1 MIMQLSKLFITILL
15 FCVVSSGF
23 SQESDTLT
31 IYYSIDSS
39 GLEGE
44 WKNEIRNLVKKDI
57 VNIKIYSYTDFL
69 GTVPHNK
76 YLSQRRANQVRT
88 YLISQG
94 VKPELITE
102 CKGMG
107 IHPFSSNENR
117 RNPDDRGIL
126 QHRVTKLVYEYNEAQ
141 AEKMAVV
148 VETTSEEEIVV
159 EQQEVIP
166 IFANL
171 SEENLVVGENIVLD
185 NILFQGG
192 TPLFKPESEMAL
204 KQLLLAMQQHPDL
217 KIEIQGHICCQDDD
231 LDGYDRINQNY
242 ELSSNRA
249 KAVYDYLIEGGI
261 DAKRMSYIGFGSK
274 FKRFPEERSARE
286 EDLNRRVEIYIVDK

>member
-1 MIMQLSKLFITILL
+1 MFMRMSKLFVFILFL
-15 FCVVSSGF
+15 FSVSAGF
-23 SQESDTLT
+23 SQLTDTLK
-31 IYYSIDSS
+31 IYYSIDSA

-44 WKNEIRNLVKKDI
+44 WKNEIRNIAKKDI

-69 GTVPHNK
+69 GTVSHNK

-126 QHRVTKLVYEYNEAQ
+126 QHRVTKLEYEYKEIQ
-141 AEKMAVV
+141 TEKMAVII
-148 VETTSEEEIVV
+148 ETTSDSVTVV
-159 EQQEVIP
+159 EQPEVIP

-171 SEENLVVGENIVLD
+171 SDENLVVGENIVLD

>member
-1 MIMQLSKLFITILL
+1 MSKLFVFILFL
-15 FCVVSSGF
+15 FSVSAGF
-23 SQESDTLT
+23 SQLTDTLK
-31 IYYSIDSS
+31 IYYSIDSA

-44 WKNEIRNLVKKDI
+44 WKNEIRNIAKKDI

-69 GTVPHNK
+69 GTVSHNK

-126 QHRVTKLVYEYNEAQ
+126 QHRVTKLEYEYKEIQ
-141 AEKMAVV
+141 TEKMAVII
-148 VETTSEEEIVV
+148 ETTSDSVTVV
-159 EQQEVIP
+159 EQPEVIP

-171 SEENLVVGENIVLD
+171 SDENLVVGENIVLD

>member
-1 MIMQLSKLFITILL
+1 MQLSKLVVFILL
-15 FCVVSSGF
+15 FYSASVCY
-23 SQESDTLT
+23 SQQTDTLT
-31 IYYSIDSS
+31 IYYSIDSA

-44 WKNEIRNLVKKDI
+44 WKNEIRNLLKKDI
-57 VNIKIYSYTDFL
+57 VSIKVYSYTDFL
-69 GTVPHNK
+69 GTVSHNK

-126 QHRVTKLVYEYNEAQ
+126 QHRVTKLVYTYNEVQ
-141 AEKMAVV
+141 TEKMAVV
-148 VETTSEEEIVV
+148 IETSTEDETVEEKP
-159 EQQEVIP
+159 EVIP

-204 KQLLLAMQQHPDL
+204 KQLLLAMQQHPNL
-217 KIEIQGHICCQDDD
+217 KIEIQGHICCQNDDM
-231 LDGYDRINQNY
+231 DGYDRINQNY
-242 ELSSNRA
+242 ELSTNRA

-261 DAKRMSYIGFGSK
+261 EAKRMSYIGFGSK

-286 EDLNRRVEIYIVDK
+286 EDLNRRVEIYIIDK